1 MRAWQESLRSMAGAT
16 VTGTR
21 MNPIVITFA
30 FVLLIGCQTVVWAQE
45 DERIRGSVKD
55 GQRVVV
61 IDDQGRE
68 LAGKID
74 RVGADSLRLLV
85 RDQPTDV
92 RLADIVRIDR
102 PPDTL
107 ANGAGIGFG
116 VGAVLGLTALA
127 LEDARA
133 CDPGVWFDCS
143 DPSIASY
150 VLVPLVTGGLGTAI
164 GVGIDALVRR
174 DRTIYQRGR
183 TVRTTVVP
191 AIGHGMRGVVLAVS
205 W

>member
-1 MRAWQESLRSMAGAT
+1 MRRISTWLS
-16 VTGTR
+16 
-21 MNPIVITFA
+21 
-30 FVLLIGCQTVVWAQE
+30 FVLLVCCPSAWAQE
-45 DERIRGSVKD
+45 VEQIRARVKD

-68 LAGKID
+68 LAGRLDGI
-74 RVGADSLRLLV
+74 GADSLRLLV

-92 RLADIVRIDR
+92 KFADIVRIDR

-107 ANGAGIGFG
+107 ANGAAIGFG
-116 VGAVLGLTALA
+116 VGAALGLTALA

-133 CDPGVWFDCS
+133 CDPGAWFDCS
-143 DPSIASY
+143 DPSLASY
-150 VLVPLVTGGLGTAI
+150 VVVPLITGGLGTAI

-174 DRTIYQRGR
+174 DRSIYRRGGH
-183 TVRTTVVP
+183 VRTTVAP
-191 AIGHGMRGVVLAVS
+191 AIGRGARGVVLSVS